1 MDIAA
6 LLLEGILP
14 TVLAIAAVVSS
25 VMVAC
30 RARHILH
37 FVISA
42 VVLAGVA
49 WSLLILYRIF
59 VLGAWP
65 TYLPHFVIG
74 ILLFV
79 VVAQIFLYRS
89 RRHDVAS

>member
-1 MDIAA
+1 MDIRA
-6 LLLEGILP
+6 LILFGVLP
-14 TVLAIAAVVSS
+14 TVFAVASVTAS
-25 VMVAC
+25 VMVSC
-30 RARHILH
+30 RARSILH

-59 VLGAWP
+59 VRGAWP

-74 ILLFV
+74 ILLV
-79 VVAQIFLYRS
+79 VVVVQILLHRYR
-89 RRHDVAS
+89 RRDVG